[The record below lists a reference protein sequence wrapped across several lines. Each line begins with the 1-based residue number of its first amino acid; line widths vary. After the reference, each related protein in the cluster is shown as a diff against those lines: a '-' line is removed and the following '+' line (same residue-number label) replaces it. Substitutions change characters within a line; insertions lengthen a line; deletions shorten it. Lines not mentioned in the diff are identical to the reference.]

1 MKNLGQNKQFQTYD
15 SIIREQLNFEIDE
28 KVEKIL
34 FGREKSTTCLTK
46 LLWER

>member
-34 FGREKSTTCLTK
+34 FGREKSTTSLTK